1 MTIDEICS
9 AANRGDELPNNLP
22 LHDALLFLSM
32 RHVYRDY
39 HQGAT
44 DMDTAKHEKQK
55 LVYQHGLWS
64 KRYEDYIVETHRYQC
79 KTAAVEGIVTRF
91 YKMLNDGA
99 SDAELVETAKE
110 LVAAFDGS
118 TPKEAQ
124 T

>member
-32 RHVYRDY
+32 RHVYRDF
-39 HQGAT
+39 HQGAI

-64 KRYEDYIVETHRYQC
+64 KRYEDYVVETHRCQG

-91 YKMLNDGA
+91 YKQIQSGA
-99 SDAELVETAKE
+99 SDSELVQTAKE
-110 LVAAFDGS
+110 LVATFDGS

>member
-32 RHVYRDY
+32 RHVYRDFR
-39 HQGAT
+39 QGAT
-44 DMDTAKHEKQK
+44 DMYTAKHEKQK

-64 KRYEDYIVETHRYQC
+64 KRYEDYVVETHRCQG

-91 YKMLNDGA
+91 YKQIQSGA
-99 SDAELVETAKE
+99 SDSELVQTAKE
-110 LVAAFDGS
+110 LVATFDGS

>member
-32 RHVYRDY
+32 RHVYRDF

-44 DMDTAKHEKQK
+44 DMDTAKHEKHK
-55 LVYQHGLWS
+55 LMYQHRLYAE
-64 KRYEDYIVETHRYQC
+64 RYNDYSREAHRYQG
-79 KTAAVEGIVTRF
+79 KAATVEGIVTRF
-91 YKMLNDGA
+91 YKQIQSGA
-99 SDAELVETAKE
+99 SDSELVQTAKE

-118 TPKEAQ
+118 SPKEAQ
-124 T
+124 S